1 MSQEISSEIRKNI
14 GIITIKTADG
24 LNTLNRQM
32 LADIAEAATS
42 MDMNDEVKVLVIR
55 GTEKAFS
62 SGIDINEFVADVTPD
77 ILEDMYENFE
87 KFADIKKPIIAAVS
101 GYALGIGC
109 EMALAS
115 DIVLSSESA
124 CFGHPDLSLGTVP
137 GFGATQRLTNAIGK
151 SKTMEMIL
159 TGRAINALEAEKCG
173 IVSRVIPLRYLFKE
187 AVKTAERIALL
198 PDLAVNTSKEL
209 IKTAVSNTNLEEGL
223 EIEKQVF
230 KSSIASDEFRQN
242 LLNMAKK

>member
-124 CFGHPDLSLGTVP
+124 CFGHADLSLGTVP

-173 IVSRVIPLRYLFKE
+173 IVSRIIPLRYLFKE

>member
-173 IVSRVIPLRYLFKE
+173 IVSRIIPLRYLFKE